1 MEAVAVVTHDT
12 ANGDTLTG
20 VEIGV
25 PIPLIDRNQGG
36 IMQAQGRAAAAQRDV
51 DRVMLNLQTRLA
63 EVFQRHDTARNQVE
77 RYARKGGIIDSAD
90 QTLRLIRAGYEVEEF
105 GLLDLLSAQRSY
117 FEARLAYLDS
127 LGLLWDSVMEI
138 QGLTLHDS
146 LADRRYRNRC
156 VVTRTAGRRSAS

>member
-1 MEAVAVVTHDT
+1 M
-12 ANGDTLTG
+12 
-20 VEIGV
+20 
-25 PIPLIDRNQGG
+25 
-36 IMQAQGRAAAAQRDV
+36 
-51 DRVMLNLQTRLA
+51 
-63 EVFQRHDTARNQVE
+63 
-77 RYARKGGIIDSAD
+77 RKGGIIDSAD

-146 LADRRYRNRC
+146 LADRS
-156 VVTRTAGRRSAS
+156 GS